1 MAKPC
6 QCRMLGEVSGLVS
19 TVAFLERELVQGPD
33 SHGIRRQLHYPS
45 VDFLGSRSAAAV
57 LIVWRRKT

>member
-1 MAKPC
+1 M
-6 QCRMLGEVSGLVS
+6 S

-45 VDFLGSRSAAAV
+45 VDFLGSRSAVAV
-57 LIVWRRKT
+57 IIVWRRKT